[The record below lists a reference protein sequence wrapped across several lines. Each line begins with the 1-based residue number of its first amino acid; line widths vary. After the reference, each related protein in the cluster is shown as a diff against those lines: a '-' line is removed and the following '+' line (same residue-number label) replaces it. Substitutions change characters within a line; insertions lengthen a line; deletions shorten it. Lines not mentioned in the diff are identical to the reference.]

1 MKAYIVQSQ
10 RRVEPF
16 GDHPRDCL
24 IGNQP
29 LAQHQEETLRALDLE
44 PAAIPDASQI
54 GDTGEHVVL
63 RDTHSSRGNCYRSS
77 CPGPVNCESPR
88 SAA

>member
-44 PAAIPDASQI
+44 QEFQLILCKMI
-54 GDTGEHVVL
+54 
-63 RDTHSSRGNCYRSS
+63 
-77 CPGPVNCESPR
+77 
-88 SAA
+88 